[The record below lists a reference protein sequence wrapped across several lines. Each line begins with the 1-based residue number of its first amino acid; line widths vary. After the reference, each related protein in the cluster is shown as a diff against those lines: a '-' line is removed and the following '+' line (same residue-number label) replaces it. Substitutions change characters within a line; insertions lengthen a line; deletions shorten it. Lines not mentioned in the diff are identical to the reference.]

1 MDLNVTMSAT
11 VTEEDLEKILDD
23 WFRKN
28 KNMAVTSIMVNKPV
42 DDRTY
47 APAPATVTVFIR
59 PL

>member
-42 DDRTY
+42 DDRTC
-47 APAPATVTVFIR
+47 APATVTVFIR